1 METPTPF
8 KDYTGGNYM
17 CPVRVCRTIE
27 TFIRSDTLLSI
38 LSYQHQEGQG
48 VSPFVISN
56 SLKNRRLHTNIKKIL
71 KKVQII
77 PKILG
82 VFVMFSL

>member
-1 METPTPF
+1 
-8 KDYTGGNYM
+8 M
-17 CPVRVCRTIE
+17 CPVSVQDCVE
-27 TFIRSDTLLSI
+27 TFIWSDTLISI

-56 SLKNRRLHTNIKKIL
+56 SLKNRRLHTGIKKIL
-71 KKVQII
+71 KKVQKI